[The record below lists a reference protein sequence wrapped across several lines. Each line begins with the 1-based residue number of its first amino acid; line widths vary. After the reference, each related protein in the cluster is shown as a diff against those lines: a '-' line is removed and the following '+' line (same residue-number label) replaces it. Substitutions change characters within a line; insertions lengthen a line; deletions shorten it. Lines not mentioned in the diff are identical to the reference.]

1 MMISPKS
8 FISQYRNCTVEQ
20 CIEARDELYKEIKRY
35 ENGQIP
41 KEEYDECPS
50 PEAVYVMNLR
60 YIASLDEL
68 IVKKCNQLAEGYEPD
83 VLSTIEIRKCGITST
98 DADAVV
104 NAANRYLQE
113 GSGVCGAV
121 FRAAGSEKLQDAC
134 DKIGGCKTGKAVIT
148 PGFDLS
154 KYIIHAVG
162 PIYQDGRSNEAR
174 DLYSCYICSLD
185 LARGNGCKSIAFPL
199 ISAGIYGYPK
209 KEAWRKALQA
219 CDDWIREN
227 SDYEIKIIFTII
239 DDDTLDLGKRIAEEL
254 NIELK

>member
-1 MMISPKS
+1 MMISPETY
-8 FISQYRNCTVEQ
+8 ISQYKNRTLKE
-20 CIEARDELYKEIKRY
+20 CIEARDKLIQKLKDFELDPVY
-35 ENGQIP
+35 ES
-41 KEEYDECPS
+41 DVMPS
-50 PEAVYVMNLR
+50 PMTQYNVYVEYLKGLCDL
-60 YIASLDEL
+60 IAEKVSEAD
-68 IVKKCNQLAEGYEPD
+68 PD
-83 VLSTIEIRKCGITST
+83 YDPEILSTIEIRKCGITST
-98 DADAVV
+98 GADVVV

-113 GSGVCGAV
+113 GSGVCGAI
-121 FRAAGSEKLQDAC
+121 FKAAGSKKLQAAC

-162 PIYQDGRSNEAR
+162 PIFQDGRSNEAR

-185 LARGNGCKSIAFPL
+185 LARGNGCRSIAFPL

-227 SDYEIKIIFTII
+227 SDYEIEIIFTII
-239 DDDTLDLGKRIAEEL
+239 DDDTLDLGKMIAEEL